1 MIILLGIIQGI
12 AEFLP
17 ISSTAHLILF
27 PYFFNYSDPG
37 LSFDIMLHLGTLLA
51 ILVCFWQEWWGVI
64 YGFLRIIKNRR
75 VKDIKD
81 KQIFYIAIG
90 SVPAAVLGFIF
101 NDYASTYLRQPI
113 LIALMLVI
121 FGIILYLTDTYSKHT
136 KTRLNLHW
144 QQALIIGFGQA
155 LAIIPGV
162 SRSGATISAG
172 RLLGLEREEATKF
185 SFMLSAPIIFGAVM
199 SYIANQRFGIFDAN
213 SIVGLTVSFVTAMVA
228 IKWILGYL
236 KTADFTLFIWYRFIL
251 AGIIVIIF
259 ILKNNYLV

>member
-1 MIILLGIIQGI
+1 
-12 AEFLP
+12 
-17 ISSTAHLILF
+17 
-27 PYFFNYSDPG
+27 
-37 LSFDIMLHLGTLLA
+37 
-51 ILVCFWQEWWGVI
+51 
-64 YGFLRIIKNRR
+64 
-75 VKDIKD
+75 
-81 KQIFYIAIG
+81 
-90 SVPAAVLGFIF
+90 
-101 NDYASTYLRQPI
+101 
-113 LIALMLVI
+113 
-121 FGIILYLTDTYSKHT
+121 HT

-251 AGIIVIIF
+251 AGIIVIIY